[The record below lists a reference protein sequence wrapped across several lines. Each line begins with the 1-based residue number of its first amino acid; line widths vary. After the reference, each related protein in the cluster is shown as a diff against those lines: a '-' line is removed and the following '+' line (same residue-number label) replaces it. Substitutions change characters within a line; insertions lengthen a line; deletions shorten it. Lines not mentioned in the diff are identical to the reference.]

1 MVLQLTSQ
9 AHSELVSRAKRHT
22 LNIRLVKI
30 VRFSGA
36 NGMQLVESGQRSW
49 YIQRQ
54 MVVHYNIKTSH
65 CLLGD
70 TQTHHCHKQT
80 ASLQVLAAGI
90 GSNTQALQQP

>member
-1 MVLQLTSQ
+1 M
-9 AHSELVSRAKRHT
+9 

-30 VRFSGA
+30 ARFPGA

-54 MVVHYNIKTSH
+54 MVVYCNIKTSH
-65 CLLGD
+65 CLLGS
-70 TQTHHCHKQT
+70 TQTHDCHKQT
-80 ASLQVLAAGI
+80 ASLQALVAGV